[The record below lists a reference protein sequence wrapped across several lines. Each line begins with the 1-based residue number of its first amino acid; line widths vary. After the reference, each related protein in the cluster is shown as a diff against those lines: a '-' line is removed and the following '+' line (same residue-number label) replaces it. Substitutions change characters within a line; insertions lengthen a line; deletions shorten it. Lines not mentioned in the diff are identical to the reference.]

1 MIDGNAVR
9 AARKAAHLSQVDL
22 AKAVGMA
29 QQTIAAIEQ
38 GRTKWTK
45 FLPQIARALNKR
57 LSELD
62 PDWGAFDEQCSTV
75 LPASRDEATSR
86 ARLDADYAFFAG
98 EILRIRTKSG
108 AIAPLVFNRAQQHI
122 HAALEAQRAD
132 LGRVRALILKGRQ
145 QGCSTYIGGRYYH
158 RTGRNRGL
166 RAFILTHE
174 HRATQ
179 NLFEMVERFHA
190 NCPNAEKP
198 LTGAANAEELTFDA
212 LDSGFKVGTAGTKG
226 VGRSATIQLFHG
238 SEVAFWPFAE
248 THAAGVLQAVPNQP
262 GTEIILESTANGV
275 GNFFHKKWREAETG
289 RSEYLAIFVPW
300 HWQDEYR
307 LPAGKAFKLD
317 PEESEYAGLYGLDPG
332 QMVWRRGKIDEL
344 GDPLL
349 FKQEYPA
356 TAAEAFQMSGH
367 DSYLAPILIAR
378 ARKARHVAAGPLVIG
393 FDPAWKGGDRHSMAW
408 RQGRCVTKIVSRRSL
423 DTMEA
428 AGWAKQVIDAEKP
441 KKFFV
446 DVGGVGAGVYDR
458 LQEWGE
464 PYASIVT
471 AVNFGS
477 APREPPPLDEH
488 GRPSGGPLNRR
499 AEMWM
504 KSREWLEDPAGAQIP
519 DSDSLQAD
527 ACGPCYTY
535 DSNTRLVLESKD
547 NMRRRGFS
555 SPDEWDAVALTFAEP
570 LAPSVANFHRK
581 LEYGNA
587 GTIV

>member
-1 MIDGNAVR
+1 MIDGSAVKR
-9 AARKAAHLSQVDL
+9 AREAAHLTQAGL
-22 AKAVGMA
+22 AKAAGMA
-29 QQTIAAIEQ
+29 AQTVSAIEQ
-38 GRTKWTK
+38 GRLKWTK
-45 FLPQIARALNKR
+45 FLPQLARVLN
-57 LSELD
+57 LTLGELD
-62 PDWGAFDEQCSTV
+62 ADWAAFDAPRRAAM
-75 LPASRDEATSR
+75 PASRDPQAR
-86 ARLDADYAFFAG
+86 QRLDEDYPRFAG
-98 EILRIRTKSG
+98 EILRIRTKGG
-108 AIAPLVFNRAQQHI
+108 AIRPLLFNRAQHHV
-122 HAALEAQRAD
+122 HAALEAQREH

-158 RTGRNRGL
+158 RASRGRGL

-174 HRATQ
+174 ARATH

-190 NCPNAEKP
+190 NCPAADKP
-198 LTGAANAEELTFDA
+198 VTGAANAEELAFSA

-248 THAAGVLQAVPNQP
+248 THAAGALQAVPNEP
-262 GTEIILESTANGV
+262 GTEVILESTANGI
-275 GNFFHKKWREAETG
+275 GNFFHRKWREAETG
-289 RSEYLAIFVPW
+289 ASEYIAIFVPW
-300 HWQDEYR
+300 FWQDEY
-307 LPAGKAFKLD
+307 
-317 PEESEYAGLYGLDPG
+317 E
-332 QMVWRRGKIDEL
+332 
-344 GDPLL
+344 LL
-349 FKQEYPA
+349 FRQEYPA

-367 DSYLAPILIAR
+367 DSYLAPMLLAS
-378 ARKARHVAAGPLVIG
+378 ARKARHAPSGPLVIG

-428 AGWAKQVIDAEKP
+428 AGWAKQVIDSDKP

-464 PYASIVT
+464 PYAGIVA

-477 APREPPPLDEH
+477 APRSPPPLDEH

-504 KSREWLEDPAGAQIP
+504 QSKQWLEDPAGAQIP

-527 ACGPCYTY
+527 ACGPSYRY

-547 NMRRRGFS
+547 NMRRRGVS

-570 LAPSVANFHRK
+570 VVPAAANFHRR
-581 LEYGNA
+581 LVYRYSGA
-587 GTIV
+587 IV